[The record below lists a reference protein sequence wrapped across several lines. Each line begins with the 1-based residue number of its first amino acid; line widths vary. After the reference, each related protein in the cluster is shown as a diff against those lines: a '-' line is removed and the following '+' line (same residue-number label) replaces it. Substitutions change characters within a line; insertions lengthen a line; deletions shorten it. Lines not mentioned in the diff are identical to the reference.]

1 MSFICG
7 YSFRSAFLVPLM
19 ADSALEVEVAWLDQ
33 ACSAEISHLAPATD
47 KVSENKLISTI
58 FIVAE
63 YL

>member
-33 ACSAEISHLAPATD
+33 ACLAEISHLAPATD
-47 KVSENKLISTI
+47 KVSENK
-58 FIVAE
+58 
-63 YL
+63 